1 MPRPFIRGVIA
12 AAFLAVLAAPAPTQ
26 TQLASLELEGPFGG
40 VGTRVGLAGD
50 LDGDGHTE
58 VMAAGPTAV
67 VTYDGMT
74 GAKLSWIDLDE
85 VLPLNIAGIDD
96 VDGDGLRD
104 IVVADGVSARVHSR
118 ADGAVLWTHPG
129 SLGGSIGWDMA
140 VVPDLDGDGIAD
152 VFVGEP
158 DADPNGS
165 SSGTVHV
172 LSGADGAVINLI
184 HGQVSQEK
192 VGRSMDATADIDGD
206 GKHDV
211 IIGHSAFQSRGD
223 TVGRV
228 RVVNSLT
235 GVDILVVENTI
246 PTFSFAREVAGV
258 GDVNGDSVPDI
269 GVASIVSV
277 NRVQVF
283 DGATGAELW
292 GVDTGGSF
300 KLLATGD
307 ANGDGVTEIA
317 VSNPSFYIFPS
328 SVQILAGSN
337 GSILWSWAIAPDAM
351 VSAAAPGDLDGD
363 LHPELL
369 IGASANGQTGAT
381 AFALS
386 MTVATGTLVDLYTNP
401 QGGSLLGRHLD
412 LAGDVN
418 GDGTDDFVLA
428 SNEGVSVF
436 DGVTGDHLQSIESN
450 EAPPGIFSLGVADV
464 AGPGDV
470 NGDGALDFALGN
482 PSSGGTFFDF
492 DGRVALLSGLDGASL
507 GILDGSTGAEL
518 GVAMEAVA
526 DRNGDGIEDL
536 FVTAPGTV
544 LGGNTDAG
552 QVLILSGAD
561 LSLLGT
567 LDGAGQLDGRFGV
580 SLSCDADLNGDGVPE
595 LAVGSHEDSLGSF
608 NAGRVVVHD
617 GATHAVMYTFD
628 GHLDGDYVKG
638 ELVGD
643 GDGDGVP
650 DVLTAEPA
658 YLVPGEGTT
667 RGRVRLWSGATGAL
681 LWSVNGPSAAGQF
694 GLAFGATGDVNGDG
708 HQDVAAMEGAGG
720 ASLLQVLSGLDG
732 SLIDSFDPLD
742 EPGSFAYAG
751 SIRPAGHFDAG
762 ASADFLVGLPQLGGN
777 GGARVYASSQ
787 GGIHGF
793 VDEGFGKAG
802 SAGTTPTLSMTGDL
816 APGGTV
822 TVAARGALPGAIGAW
837 FIGLEAAYVP
847 FKKGVLVPSPFGP
860 FFVIDLVMDGNGE
873 FVLPVANP
881 AVPPGLTLWSQ
892 FWFADAAAQAKVS
905 ATNGVMEIFQ

>member
-1 MPRPFIRGVIA
+1 MPRPVLEGVIA
-12 AAFLAVLAAPAPTQ
+12 AAFLAALAAPAPTQ

-40 VGTRVGLAGD
+40 VGSRVGLAGD

-74 GAKLSWIDLDE
+74 GAKLSWIDLDD
-85 VLPLNIAGIDD
+85 VSPLNIAGIDD
-96 VDGDGLRD
+96 LDGDGQRD
-104 IVVADGVSARVHSR
+104 IVVANGVSARAFSR
-118 ADGAVLWTHPG
+118 ADGSTLWTHPG

-140 VVPDLDGDGIAD
+140 VVPDIDGDGVQD

-172 LSGADGAVINLI
+172 LSGADGSVINLI
-184 HGQVSQEK
+184 HGSVSQEK

-246 PTFSFAREVAGV
+246 PTFSFAREVAGI
-258 GDVNGDSVPDI
+258 GDVNGDTVPDI

-277 NRVQVF
+277 NRVQAF
-283 DGATGAELW
+283 DGATGAEIW
-292 GVDTGGSF
+292 GQDTGGSF

-328 SVQILAGSN
+328 SVQILSGATG
-337 GSILWSWAIAPDAM
+337 IPFWSWTIAPDAM
-351 VSAAAPGDLDGD
+351 VSAAAPGDLNGD

-381 AFALS
+381 AFAS
-386 MTVATGTLVDLYTNP
+386 VITVATGDFVYSMVNP
-401 QGGSLLGRHLD
+401 QGGSLLGRHVD

-418 GDGTDDFVLA
+418 GDGTDDWVLA

-436 DGVTGDHLQSIESN
+436 DGTDGSHLQSIDSN
-450 EAPPGIFSLGVADV
+450 EPPFSLFSLGVADV

-470 NGDGALDFALGN
+470 NDDGVLDFALGN
-482 PSSGGTFFDF
+482 PSSGGTFLDW
-492 DGRVALLSGLDGASL
+492 DGRVALLSGLDGALLSS
-507 GILDGSTGAEL
+507 LDGSAGAEL

-526 DRNGDGIEDL
+526 DRNGDGVEDL
-536 FVTAPGTV
+536 FVTAPGTEI
-544 LGGNTDAG
+544 GGNTDAG

-567 LDGAGQLDGRFGV
+567 LEGAGQLDGRFGV

-595 LAVGSHEDSLGSF
+595 VAVGSHEDSLGSF
-608 NAGRVVVHD
+608 NAGRVVVYD
-617 GATHAVMYTFD
+617 GATHAVMHTFD
-628 GHLDGDYVKG
+628 GHLDSDYLKG

-650 DVLTAEPA
+650 DVLTSEPG
-658 YLVPGEGTT
+658 YQVPGENTT
-667 RGRVRLWSGATGAL
+667 RGRVRLWSGATGFL
-681 LWSVNGPSAAGQF
+681 LWSVNGPSDQGMF

-708 HQDVAAMEGAGG
+708 HQDVAAMEGANGL
-720 ASLLQVLSGLDG
+720 STLQVLSGLDG
-732 SLIDSFDPLD
+732 SVIDSFDPLD

-751 SIRPAGHFDAG
+751 TIRPAGHFDAG
-762 ASADFLVGLPQLGGN
+762 ASADFLVGLPQLADN
-777 GGARVYASSQ
+777 GGARIYASSQ
-787 GGIHGF
+787 GGLHGF

-802 SAGTTPTLSMTGDL
+802 SAGTTPTLTMTGDL
-816 APGGTV
+816 APGGAV
-822 TVAARGALPGAIGAW
+822 TVAARGALPNAVGAW
-837 FIGLEAAYVP
+837 FIGFDAAYVP

-860 FFVIDLVMDGNGE
+860 FFVIDLVMDGNGD